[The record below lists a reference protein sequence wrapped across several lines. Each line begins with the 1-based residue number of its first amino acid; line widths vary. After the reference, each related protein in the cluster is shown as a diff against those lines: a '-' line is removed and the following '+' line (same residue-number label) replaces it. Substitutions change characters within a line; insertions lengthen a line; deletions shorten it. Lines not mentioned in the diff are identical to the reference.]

1 MPFDRIAIDPAIC
14 QGRARVSGARITVEF
29 VLKLIGN
36 GYTPAE
42 IVAAYPILTETDIRQ
57 CATYGAWLASETWT
71 NTAVRPPSPA
81 AIL

>member
-1 MPFDRIAIDPAIC
+1 MSFDRIAIDPAIC
-14 QGRARVSGARITVEF
+14 QGRARVSGTRITVDF

-42 IVAAYPILTETDIRQ
+42 IIDAYPMLAETDIRQ

-71 NTAVRPPSPA
+71 NAAMPPPA
-81 AIL
+81 PVAIL